1 MPLTFTERQNG
12 PREAQVPQ
20 MLEAIGVKS
29 MDELIRQTIPNDI
42 LLPEPLQIETE
53 AGETAYLAKL
63 KETVSKNRN
72 FRSLIGLGYYGT
84 GVLPVVVRNIFENP
98 SWYTS
103 YTPYQAEISQGRL
116 EALINF
122 QTMISSLTGLN
133 LANCSMLDDATAAA
147 EAMRMLFE
155 LRSRDAVKAGKNVF
169 FVDKNIFPHV
179 LSVMQTRSAGLGI
192 QIVLGD
198 WKEVMAN
205 GFAVGTYGAMLQY
218 PAADGRICD
227 YAPFCENAHA
237 EGVMVA
243 AYCDLLALAVLKEPA
258 AWGADVAF
266 GTAQRFGLPIG
277 FGGPT
282 AGWMATSDKYRRNLP
297 GRIIGESI
305 DRLGKP
311 AFRLALQTREQHIK
325 RERATSNICTATAL
339 MAIMSGMYAAYHG
352 PKGISEIAEHAAAYA
367 HAMAEMLREG
377 GYTLASG
384 DFFDTI
390 RIVNVDAAA
399 IRAKA
404 EAAGINFYY
413 PDSGT
418 VQMSFD
424 ELSNRDEVNT
434 IAAVFGLKEE
444 CPKLVLV
451 PMPLRRESPILTE
464 SIFNS
469 FHSETEMMRYMKKLE
484 RRDISLTHSMIPLG
498 SCTMK
503 LNAAVEMMPL
513 SWPELAN
520 AHPFAPKDQVEG
532 YMEIVEAV
540 KKQLCIITGFDGC
553 SLQPNSGAAG
563 EYAGLMTIR
572 NYMKA
577 HGHSDRNTIIIPTSA
592 HGTNPA
598 SAAMAGFNIVLVG
611 CDENGNIN
619 VDELREKAEANR
631 DTLVGTMIT
640 YPSTHGVFEVK
651 IREICDIIHLCG
663 GLVYMDGANMNG
675 QVGITNPGFIGAD
688 VCHLN
693 LHKTFAMP
701 HGGGG
706 PGVGAICTAKP
717 LTPFLPGHCFVPE
730 CGGEDITAV
739 SSAPYGS
746 PMLAPITYA
755 YISLLGAAGLRK
767 ATEMAILNAN
777 YMAARLSKE
786 FKIYYTG
793 VTGRVAHECIV
804 DLQNFKADYGVDA
817 TDIAKRLMDYGFH
830 APTLSFPVHETL
842 MIEPTES
849 ESLEELDRFIDA
861 LVSIKRECEE
871 IRDGRA
877 DKEDNVIKMAP
888 HTAEEVCGD
897 EWKHPYSREKAAYP
911 LDWIREN
918 KFWPYVARVDNG
930 YGDRNLI
937 PVVK

>member
-1 MPLTFTERQNG
+1 MPLSFTERQNG
-12 PREAQVPQ
+12 PREEQIPQ
-20 MLEAIGVKS
+20 MLEAIGVSS

-42 LLPEPLQIETE
+42 LLPEPLDIQAE
-53 AGETAYLAKL
+53 AGENAYLAHL
-63 KETVSKNRN
+63 KQIVSKNRN
-72 FRSLIGLGYYGT
+72 FRSMTGLGYYGT
-84 GVLPVVVRNIFENP
+84 GVLPTVVRNIFENP

-147 EAMRMLFE
+147 ETMRMLFE
-155 LRSRDAVKAGKNVF
+155 LRSRDAVKAGHDKF
-169 FVDKNIFPHV
+169 FVDRNIFPHV
-179 LSVMQTRSAGLGI
+179 LSVMQTRSEGLGI
-192 QIVLGD
+192 KIVTGD
-198 WKEVMAN
+198 YKEVLAN
-205 GFAVGTYGAMLQY
+205 GFEDGTYGAMLQY
-218 PAADGRICD
+218 PAADGEIRD
-227 YAPFCENAHA
+227 YAPFCEKAHA
-237 EGVMVA
+237 AGMLVG
-243 AYCDLLALAVLKEPA
+243 AYCDLLSLAVLKEPA

-282 AGWMATSDKYRRNLP
+282 AGWMATFDRYRRNLP
-297 GRIIGESI
+297 GRIIGQSV

-352 PKGISEIAEHAAAYA
+352 PKGIKEIAEKTAGIA
-367 HAMAEMLREG
+367 HATAAKLREG
-377 GYTLASG
+377 GYTLATG

-390 RIVNVDAAA
+390 RIVNVDAAD
-399 IRAKA
+399 IRRRA
-404 EAAGINFYY
+404 EAEGINFWY
-413 PDSGT
+413 PDAKT

-424 ELSNRDEVNT
+424 ELSDSAQAQK
-434 IAAVFGLKEE
+434 IFSIFSLKPG
-444 CPKLVLV
+444 CPADVETV
-451 PMPLRRESPILTE
+451 MPMRRESPILTE
-464 SIFNS
+464 KVFNS
-469 FHSETEMMRYMKKLE
+469 YHSETEMMRYMKKLE

-503 LNAAVEMMPL
+503 LNAAVEMLPL

-532 YMEIVEAV
+532 YMQIVDEL
-540 KKQLCIITGFDGC
+540 KQYLCTVTGFDGC

-577 HGHSDRNTIIIPTSA
+577 HGQSDRNTIIIPTSA

-598 SAAMAGFNIVLVG
+598 SAAMAGFNIVPAG
-611 CDENGNIN
+611 CDEHGNIN
-619 VDELREKAEANR
+619 VDELREKAEANKE
-631 DTLVGTMIT
+631 TLVGIMIT

-651 IREICDIIHLCG
+651 IREICDIIHRNG

-706 PGVGAICTAKP
+706 PGVGAICTAKH
-717 LTPFLPGHCFVPE
+717 LTPFIPGHHFVPE
-730 CGGEDITAV
+730 CGGDGITAV
-739 SSAPYGS
+739 SAAPYGS
-746 PMLAPITYA
+746 PMLAPITHA
-755 YISLLGAAGLRK
+755 YISLLGAKGLRR

-777 YMAARLSKE
+777 YMAAKLSAE

-849 ESLEELDRFIDA
+849 EPLEELDRFIEA
-861 LVSIKRECEE
+861 LISIKRECEE
-871 IRDGRA
+871 IRDGKA
-877 DKEDNVIKMAP
+877 DREDNVLKMAP
-888 HTAEEVCGD
+888 HTAEEVCAD

-911 LDWIREN
+911 LAWIREN
-918 KFWPYVARVDNG
+918 KFWPYVTRVDNG
-930 YGDRNLI
+930 YGDRNLV